1 MMGKRGPS
9 LNAITF
15 LALHNLLP
23 ILNIL
28 LEVYCLGVHYLRFG
42 LTSTLDTFV
51 VAPRQSDLEAQFQ
64 LLKRLKRKLKHL
76 FAELHGQFPESAKLV
91 AQIRSNLKGLGNGE

>member
-1 MMGKRGPS
+1 
-9 LNAITF
+9 
-15 LALHNLLP
+15 
-23 ILNIL
+23 
-28 LEVYCLGVHYLRFG
+28 
-42 LTSTLDTFV
+42 LDTFV

-76 FAELHGQFPESAKLV
+76 FAKLQGQFPESAKLV